1 MKLLLLKFTTM
12 MFYFS
17 LCTICF
23 MQLNSVGQA
32 PSYQEEH
39 LPNSEALAPSQSH
52 RYNYRPQVRQQSFNE
67 MQIFRKRW
75 KNAVEE
81 DKCWVDPYQQLTNQT
96 SE

>member
-1 MKLLLLKFTTM
+1 M

-39 LPNSEALAPSQSH
+39 LPNSGALAPSQSH